1 MANHNLPSC
10 SDHFKGK
17 LCQRMQD
24 DLHLAGM
31 ATRTIHGYLRS
42 VRQLADFCQQ
52 PPDQISQEQIRQ
64 WLIHLKVDRQYAYGS
79 LRVAFSYR
87 VKPSGN
93 RRWVQCWASGEQ
105 FVRGFCQH
113 ILPSGFQKV
122 RYYGFMSPNC
132 KLKLKKV
139 RWLAWLWKGWTYCL
153 RPLERAAV
161 EIPRGPVCRKC
172 AGQLELWIVTGP
184 QGQIVQRSQTSTR
197 GPPCSA

>member
-42 VRQLADFCQQ
+42 VRQLAD
-52 PPDQISQEQIRQ
+52 QISQEQVRQ

-79 LRVAFSYR
+79 LRVAFSFFL
-87 VKPSGN
+87 SGN
-93 RRWVQCWASGEQ
+93 RRWVQCWTSGEQ

-122 RYYGFMSPNC
+122 RYYGFISPNC
-132 KLKLKKV
+132 KLKLEKV

-161 EIPRGPVCRKC
+161 
-172 AGQLELWIVTGP
+172 
-184 QGQIVQRSQTSTR
+184 
-197 GPPCSA
+197 